1 MILKTKLFG
10 KTYQFSSVMEVM
22 GKANEEKS
30 GDKLAG
36 VAAGSAEERVAAKVV
51 LSHLTLSDLFNNPAV
66 PYETDEVTRII
77 IDHVNLRTYEK
88 IKNWT
93 VAELREWILDC
104 NTTNYDIHRIS
115 NGLTSEMVA
124 AVAKIMS
131 NLDLIVG
138 AQKIIVTKTAN
149 TTIGIPGT
157 FSTRL
162 QPNHTTDNV
171 DGIMA
176 SVMEGLSMGSGD
188 AVIGL
193 NPVDDTTES
202 VKRIL
207 HKFND
212 FINEWEIPTQH
223 VVLAHVATQM
233 EAMEQGAPTGLVFQS
248 IAGSEKG
255 NTAFGIT
262 AKMLSEAKDMA
273 LKLGTAVGPNV
284 MYFET
289 GQGSE
294 LSSDA
299 HNGADQLTMEARCYG
314 FAKYFDPFLVNTV
327 VGFIGPEYLYDSKQV
342 IRAGLEDH
350 FMGKL
355 TGISMGCDVCYTNH
369 MKADQNDAENLTVLL
384 ATAGVNF
391 IMSIPNGDDIMLNYQ
406 TTGYQEGASIREL
419 LNKRTIKEFDQW
431 LEKMGFSEN
440 GHLTSKAGDA
450 SVFLKQRRDN

>member
-1 MILKTKLFG
+1 MLLKTKMFG
-10 KTYQFSSVMEVM
+10 RTYEFKSVMEVM

-30 GDKLAG
+30 GDQLAM
-36 VAAGSAEERVAAKVV
+36 VAAESAEERVAAKVV
-51 LSHLTLSDLFNNPAV
+51 LANMKLSDLFNNPAV
-66 PYETDEVTRII
+66 PYEEDEVTRII
-77 IDHVNLRTYEK
+77 IDNLNLYTYEK

-93 VAELREWILDC
+93 VTDLREWLLDL
-104 NTTNYDIHRIS
+104 NTTTYDIHRIS

-131 NLDLIVG
+131 NMDLIQA
-138 AQKIIVTKTAN
+138 AQKIVITKTAN
-149 TTIGIPGT
+149 TTIGVPGT
-157 FSTRL
+157 FSARL
-162 QPNHTTDNV
+162 QPNHPTDNI
-171 DGIMA
+171 DGVMA
-176 SVMEGLSMGSGD
+176 SVMEGLSMGTGD

-212 FINEWEIPTQH
+212 FIDEWEVPTQH
-223 VVLAHVATQM
+223 VVLAHVSTQM

-255 NTAFGIT
+255 NSAFGID
-262 AKMLSEAKDMA
+262 ANMLQEANDMA
-273 LKLGTAVGPNV
+273 LKTGTAIGPNV

-299 HNGADQLTMEARCYG
+299 HHGVDQVTMEARCYG
-314 FAKYFDPFLVNTV
+314 FAKHFDPFMVNTV

-355 TGISMGCDVCYTNH
+355 TGISMGCDICYTNH

-384 ATAGVNF
+384 AVAGVNF
-391 IMSIPNGDDIMLNYQ
+391 VMGIPNADDVMLNYQ
-406 TTGYQEGASIREL
+406 TTGFHETATIRQL
-419 LNKRTIKEFDQW
+419 LNKRPTKEFDAW
-431 LEKMGFSEN
+431 MEKMGFSEN
-440 GHLTSKAGDA
+440 GRLTERAGDA
-450 SVFLKQRRDN
+450 SVFLQQ

>member
-30 GDKLAG
+30 GDNLAG
-36 VAAGSAEERVAAKVV
+36 VAADSAEERVAAKVV
-51 LSHLTLSDLFNNPAV
+51 LSQLTLSDLFNNPAV
-66 PYETDEVTRII
+66 PYEKDEVTRII
-77 IDHVNLRTYEK
+77 IDNVNLKTYEK

-93 VAELREWILDC
+93 VAKLREWILNN

-115 NGLTSEMVA
+115 NGLTAEMVA

-138 AQKIIVTKTAN
+138 AQKITITKTAN
-149 TTIGIPGT
+149 TTIGLPGT

-162 QPNHTTDNV
+162 QPNHPTDNV

-248 IAGSEKG
+248 IAGSQKG
-255 NTAFGIT
+255 NAAFGIS

-299 HNGADQLTMEARCYG
+299 HNGVDQLTMEARCYG

-384 ATAGVNF
+384 AAAGVNF
-391 IMSIPNGDDIMLNYQ
+391 IMSIPSGDDVMLNYQ
-406 TTGYQEGASIREL
+406 TTGYHEGASIRQL

-440 GHLTSKAGDA
+440 GRLTSKAGDA
-450 SVFLKQRRDN
+450 SVFLKH